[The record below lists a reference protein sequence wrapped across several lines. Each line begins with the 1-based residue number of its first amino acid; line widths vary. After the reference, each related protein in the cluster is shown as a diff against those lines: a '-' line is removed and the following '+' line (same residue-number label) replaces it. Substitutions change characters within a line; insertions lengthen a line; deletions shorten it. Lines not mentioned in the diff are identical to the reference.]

1 MKTAEMYVLAQVNG
15 KIYYSKDADA
25 IYSKEWGLV
34 EKGNIDSDIDLG
46 SFGSLENLMEST
58 WEEMTNIMSKVEAE
72 EKFGI
77 VIYD

>member
-1 MKTAEMYVLAQVNG
+1 MKTAEMYTLAQTNG
-15 KIYYSKDADA
+15 KIYYSKVADA

-34 EKGNIDSDIDLG
+34 EKDDIDSPIDLG
-46 SFGSLENLMEST
+46 SFGDIENLMEST
-58 WEEMTNIMSKVEAE
+58 WEEMNNIMSKSEAE